1 MAVPDF
7 ILQAVTSSN
16 HADLIKR
23 LLRFAK
29 PEQVLVS
36 VAYVRTSGLDEIEK
50 ELKVVF
56 NKIRFFVG
64 IRNDITSVQ
73 AIKRL
78 LAMDVELYAV
88 DTGSRKTIF
97 HPKVYLTHNDKEA
110 YVIIGSANMTFGGL
124 YNNIEAS
131 TAMKLD
137 LIVET
142 DRKFVKTTLDTF
154 SDLIKNHP
162 QHVFKIT
169 SPKQANELFESGR
182 LADETIIPAPSTTSG
197 VKRGK
202 RDDLPPMKL
211 KRIPFPK
218 GKLPRTKPSA
228 SKIIVKK
235 APVTPPPASVVGYR
249 LVWESKGLNER
260 DLNIPSGINTA
271 PTGSMGFKKGGFDD
285 IDQRHYFRDEVFH
298 DLVWTID
305 KPSSKWER
313 AQAKFELVIKNL
325 NYGFFNFKLSHYTD
339 KKSRSYQQKNFMTQL
354 HWGDVKEHIAKDDLL
369 GRILYL
375 YRKDVDPPEF
385 IIEID

>member
-1 MAVPDF
+1 MTELDF
-7 ILQAVTSSN
+7 ILQAVTASN

-50 ELKVVF
+50 ELKAVF
-56 NKIRFFVG
+56 NKTRFLVG

-78 LAMDVELYAV
+78 LAMNVELYAV

-97 HPKVYLTHNDKEA
+97 HPKLYLARNDEA
-110 YVIIGSANMTFGGL
+110 AHIIIGSANMTFGGL
-124 YNNIEAS
+124 HNNIEAS

-137 LIVET
+137 LAVES
-142 DRKFVKTTLDTF
+142 DRKFVDTALDTF
-154 SDLIKNHP
+154 ADLIKNHP

-169 SPKQANELFESGR
+169 SPKQADELFESGR
-182 LADETIIPAPSTTSG
+182 LADEAIIPAPSTTSG

-211 KRIPFPK
+211 MRISFPK
-218 GKLPRTKPSA
+218 SKLPRTKV
-228 SKIIVKK
+228 SKAAVKK
-235 APVTPPPASVVGYR
+235 NPVTPTPTSIIGYR

-260 DLNIPSGINTA
+260 DLNIPSGKNTA
-271 PTGSMGFKKGGFDD
+271 PTGSMGLKKGGLVD

-298 DLVWTID
+298 DLVWALD
-305 KPSSKWER
+305 KSPSNKKWER
-313 AQAKFELVIKNL
+313 AQTTFELVIKNI
-325 NYGFFNFKLSHYTD
+325 NYGFFDLKLSHNTD

-354 HWGDVKEHIAKDDLL
+354 HWGEAKEHIAKPDLL
-369 GRILYL
+369 ERILYI

-385 IIEID
+385 MIEID